1 MRSVQHY
8 ENRIARLIAK
18 DPSGNYRLIQ
28 KARRRLRQ
36 AEDNK

>member
-28 KARRRLRQ
+28 KAKRRLRKI
-36 AEDNK
+36 EGNK

>member
-18 DPSGNYRLIQ
+18 DPSSNYRLIQ
-28 KARRRLRQ
+28 KARRRLRKI
-36 AEDNK
+36 EGSK

>member
-18 DPSGNYRLIQ
+18 DPAGNYRLIQ
-28 KARRRLRQ
+28 KARRRLRKI
-36 AEDNK
+36 EGSK

>member
-28 KARRRLRQ
+28 KARRRLHKI
-36 AEDNK
+36 EDNK

>member
-18 DPSGNYRLIQ
+18 DPVGNYHLIQ
-28 KARRRLRQ
+28 KAKRHLRQ
-36 AEDNK
+36 AEGNK